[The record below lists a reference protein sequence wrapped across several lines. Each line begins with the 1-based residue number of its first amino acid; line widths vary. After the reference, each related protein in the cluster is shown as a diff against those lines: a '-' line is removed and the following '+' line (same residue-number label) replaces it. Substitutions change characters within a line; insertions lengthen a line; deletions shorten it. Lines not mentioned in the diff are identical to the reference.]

1 MFQALNYDE
10 YAEDEFEDHNPTEEV
25 DVDQTRIPHDKN
37 SQMHSKK
44 RMAPVNASKVKGNRQ
59 HMVDNQDGYQSN
71 SPGQILSQG

>member
-1 MFQALNYDE
+1 MDDADE

-25 DVDQTRIPHDKN
+25 DDPPNRIPHDKS

-59 HMVDNQDGYQSN
+59 HMVDIPNQDGYASN
-71 SPGQILSQG
+71 SPA